1 MRAAT
6 EQSEFVI
13 KKDLQI
19 ELAPIKADRM
29 ADRDW
34 AEVARI
40 LHAQVPSLEVWAFGS
55 CARRTAKPYS
65 DLDLAHI
72 TQQPLRLEQ
81 LADLH
86 DTFVT
91 SDLPIR
97 VSVMDWAA
105 TSEAFQKII
114 ARERV
119 VVQSAGEG

>member
-6 EQSEFVI
+6 EESEFVT

-19 ELAPIKADRM
+19 ELAPIKADLM
-29 ADRDW
+29 AD
-34 AEVARI
+34 
-40 LHAQVPSLEVWAFGS
+40 
-55 CARRTAKPYS
+55 ARRTAKPYS
-65 DLDLAHI
+65 GLAPI

-86 DTFVT
+86 DAFVI

-97 VSVMDWAA
+97 VDVEDWAA

-119 VVQSAGEG
+119 VVQPAGEG

>member
-6 EQSEFVI
+6 EESEFVT

-19 ELAPIKADRM
+19 ELAPTKADLM

-40 LHAQVPSLEVWAFGS
+40 FHAQVPSLEVWAFGS
-55 CARRTAKPYS
+55 RARRTAKPYS
-65 DLDLAHI
+65 GLAPI

-86 DTFVT
+86 DAFVI
-91 SDLPIR
+91 SDLPIQ
-97 VSVMDWAA
+97 VDVVDWAA